1 MQITTIGLTLT
12 FSFEFLRM
20 REGGEGECC
29 EEKNKM
35 GSASHHF
42 VLERQV
48 GSRTRNIQN
57 ETNIKKGSAILIST
71 STYIYHLLYD
81 HWTDCA
87 AACDGNISKLLSL
100 PTLAIWDTHPS
111 STTAY
116 HQHFPLLLPEIRP
129 SHVMRLIR
137 VQRLCRPSKSLCYWA
152 SSWAYKCSMYQTKYL
167 TSPQIRNAFDLVEN
181 ALTSG
186 NKKMLWMRF
195 HLPHT
200 YTARCYLLPSSL
212 LHFFFSWEFSPF
224 HSQIRITKDL
234 LTQTQMNY
242 LHECF
247 PSFWSRSA
255 RRRVKWMGQNAMY
268 VMITQWVQWIF
279 AAESISAD
287 KCVAVSIRDAT
298 LTTVEW

>member
-1 MQITTIGLTLT
+1 MDIFISGPQSDTVLSGHANHHYRLDTDFFFRIPSYAG
-12 FSFEFLRM
+12 
-20 REGGEGECC
+20 GGEGKCC

-116 HQHFPLLLPEIRP
+116 HPHFPFLLPEIRP

-137 VQRLCRPSKSLCYWA
+137 VQRLCRPSKSLCSWA

-181 ALTSG
+181 ALTSA
-186 NKKMLWMRF
+186 NKKML
-195 HLPHT
+195 
-200 YTARCYLLPSSL
+200 
-212 LHFFFSWEFSPF
+212 
-224 HSQIRITKDL
+224 
-234 LTQTQMNY
+234 
-242 LHECF
+242 
-247 PSFWSRSA
+247 
-255 RRRVKWMGQNAMY
+255 
-268 VMITQWVQWIF
+268 
-279 AAESISAD
+279 
-287 KCVAVSIRDAT
+287 
-298 LTTVEW
+298 

>member
-20 REGGEGECC
+20 RGGGGGEGKCC

-137 VQRLCRPSKSLCYWA
+137 VQRLCRPSKSLAIEPPHERINAPC
-152 SSWAYKCSMYQTKYL
+152 TKPN
-167 TSPQIRNAFDLVEN
+167 TSHHRKFATHLIWW
-181 ALTSG
+181 
-186 NKKMLWMRF
+186 KM
-195 HLPHT
+195 H
-200 YTARCYLLPSSL
+200 
-212 LHFFFSWEFSPF
+212 
-224 HSQIRITKDL
+224 
-234 LTQTQMNY
+234 
-242 LHECF
+242 
-247 PSFWSRSA
+247 
-255 RRRVKWMGQNAMY
+255 
-268 VMITQWVQWIF
+268 
-279 AAESISAD
+279 
-287 KCVAVSIRDAT
+287 
-298 LTTVEW
+298 